1 MTTLRTT
8 IAAVGQFP
16 AAPGDVQSNL
26 GMLLEQLESAGGE
39 ELDSMC
45 FPELCLPGYLLAAP
59 DYNDQL
65 RQDLL
70 RAEQAIQLA
79 AVAADVRIVYGTARW
94 EGEGLRNCVVVAEPR
109 ATPTTYAKVHLAG
122 GERDVFDAGDELVLT
137 EDGGTGLGCCYD
149 LAFAGFSS
157 RLVEAGA
164 RVLCFPMAW
173 ERQRAFV
180 LEALVAA
187 RAVENVAYVVCANQV
202 GQVGELDFHGG
213 SRVVDPLGRSLC
225 HLGKKAGVAVVELDL
240 QWVER
245 LRSAPAG
252 DTFAFASD
260 RRDVAVRAPAA
271 TADLP

>member
-8 IAAVGQFP
+8 VGVGQFP
-16 AAPGDVQSNL
+16 AAPGDVAANL
-26 GMLLEQLESAGGE
+26 GVLLEQLESAGGD
-39 ELDSMC
+39 ELDAMV

-59 DYNDQL
+59 DYTDQL

-70 RAEQAIQLA
+70 RAEQVIQLA
-79 AVAADVRIVYGTARW
+79 AVAAGVRIVYGTARW
-94 EGEGLRNCVVVAEPR
+94 EPESLRNCVVAAEPR
-109 ATPTTYAKVHLAG
+109 GTATTYTKVHLAG
-122 GERDVFDAGDELVLT
+122 GERAVFEAGDELVLT
-137 EDGGTGLGCCYD
+137 DDGDTGLGCCYD

-157 RLVEAGA
+157 RLVDAGA
-164 RVLCFPMAW
+164 RLLYFPMAW
-173 ERQRAFV
+173 ERERAFV

-202 GQVGELDFHGG
+202 GLVGKLDFHGG
-213 SRVVDPLGRSLC
+213 SRVVDPLGRTLC
-225 HLGKKAGVAVVELDL
+225 HLGTKAGVAAVELDL
-240 QWVER
+240 QWVDR

-271 TADLP
+271 TAGRP